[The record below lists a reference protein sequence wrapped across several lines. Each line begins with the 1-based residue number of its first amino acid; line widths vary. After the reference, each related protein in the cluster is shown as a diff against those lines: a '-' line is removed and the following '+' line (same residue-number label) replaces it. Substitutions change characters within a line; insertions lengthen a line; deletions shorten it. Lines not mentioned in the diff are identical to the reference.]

1 MQVIKLNGFEK
12 RTEEKKKKV
21 LEVTFEL
28 MNREADVGNIT
39 IEDIVKHA
47 NIAKTTIFKYFGS
60 KEKLIQKVFEH
71 FITQMIATAKEIMN
85 ENKPFEET
93 LIALSRNK
101 IRFLNQ
107 INKPFYLKMMDYYT
121 EKTEDGFSR
130 IMQQYTQQNF
140 MMMLELFHRGRKEG
154 KVDLKYSD
162 EFLMLYFQAIVEGV
176 SNPQIYEKIK
186 DYTEEWTEM
195 LIKGI
200 APDRRE

>member
-1 MQVIKLNGFEK
+1 MNGFEK

>member
-1 MQVIKLNGFEK
+1 MNGFEK

-21 LEVTFEL
+21 LEATFEL
-28 MNREADVGNIT
+28 MNRDADGGNIT

-71 FITQMIATAKEIMN
+71 FITQMIETAKEIMD

-101 IRFLNQ
+101 ISFLNQ

-200 APDRRE
+200 APDRRG

>member
-1 MQVIKLNGFEK
+1 MIKLNGFEK

>member
-1 MQVIKLNGFEK
+1 MNGFEK
-12 RTEEKKKKV
+12 RTEEKKNKV
-21 LEVTFEL
+21 LEATFEL
-28 MNREADVGNIT
+28 MNRDADGGNIT

-47 NIAKTTIFKYFGS
+47 NVAKTTIFKYFGS
-60 KEKLIQKVFEH
+60 KENLIQKVFEH
-71 FITQMIATAKEIMN
+71 FITQMIEAAKEIMD

-93 LIALSRNK
+93 LIALSQNK

-121 EKTEDGFSR
+121 EKNEDGFSR

-200 APDRRE
+200 APDRRG